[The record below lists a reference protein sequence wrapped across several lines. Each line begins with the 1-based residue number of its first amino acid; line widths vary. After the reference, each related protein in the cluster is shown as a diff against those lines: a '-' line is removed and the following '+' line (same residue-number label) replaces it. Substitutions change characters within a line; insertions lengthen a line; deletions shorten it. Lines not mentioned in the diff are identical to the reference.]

1 MFSVIFEVQ
10 PRPGQWDAYLDQA
23 SALWPE
29 LKAVDG
35 FIGNIRYRSLQRD
48 DWILSLSDWRDEK
61 ALVRWRTAE
70 RHHVVQS
77 LGRAEILADY
87 HLRVGPVVQDTR
99 VPEGQT
105 LEDQRLDE
113 TQVGEATWIT
123 LIDAVRP
130 AQWTKTDNPA
140 DCSQYLGL
148 DAWAMGLAD
157 WDVFDA
163 VHKPG
168 DLILMLTWR
177 DRGSAEQYE
186 SSSALPDGARLRHIR
201 VVRDYGMF
209 DRREAPQFYP
219 PAPKGA
225 AGHRP

>member
-35 FIGNIRYRSLQRD
+35 FIDNIRYRSLQREG
-48 DWILSLSDWRDEK
+48 WILSLSDWRDEK

-87 HLRVGPVVQDTR
+87 RLRVGQVVQDTR
-99 VPEGQT
+99 APEGQT
-105 LEDQRLDE
+105 LEEQRLDE
-113 TQVGEATWIT
+113 TQIGEATYIT

-130 AQWTKTDNPA
+130 AQWEQTDNPA

-148 DAWAMGLAD
+148 DAWAMGLVD

-163 VHKPG
+163 VHRPG

-177 DRGSAEQYE
+177 NRASAEQYE
-186 SSSALPDGARLRHIR
+186 SSSALPEGARLRHVRI
-201 VVRDYGMF
+201 VRDYGMF

-219 PAPKGA
+219 PAPA
-225 AGHRP
+225 PARHRP